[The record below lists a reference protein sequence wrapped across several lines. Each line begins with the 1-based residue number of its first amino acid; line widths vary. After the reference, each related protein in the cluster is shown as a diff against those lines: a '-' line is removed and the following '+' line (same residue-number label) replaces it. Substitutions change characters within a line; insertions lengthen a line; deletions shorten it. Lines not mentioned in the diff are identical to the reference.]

1 MSPRCVVVGV
11 DGFSFNHIRTLA
23 DQGLMPNVSALLA
36 EGAAARLISSTPWQ
50 TPVGWTTYSTGVNP
64 GRHGIFGWWTPDPES
79 GELRPSSGSRVERAR
94 IWETLSAAG
103 LRVGVLNVPMTYP
116 ARPVH
121 GFLVAGLDS
130 PSFTPEMDDLFAWPR
145 SLMSDLAAAG
155 VEYQLMPAMP
165 AGEPLPAIAQCWA
178 RAERERLRAAE
189 VLTERFQPDFL
200 QVNLFLTDYLA
211 HRAPVDDP
219 SFILGYQ
226 VADEIIGRLRALA
239 TPEARFIVMSDHG
252 STPIERF
259 VMMHNLLRDLG
270 VLHFREELAEE
281 QVPGLLGKPASSAE
295 VRDLIATMRRKGGG
309 YRAALYRDARPTR
322 PGANVGFSTID
333 WDRTRAYCVSD
344 YGQIRVNRV
353 RGRGAVDSPDE
364 AKRVLD
370 LCREALLGIA
380 VGGQSLVDEVIDG
393 AQLYRGPHAAAG
405 PDLTPVLKEHSTYF
419 CQVYSFY
426 GAGEQRVIAPVAE
439 VVDPSG
445 TGSVGDHLPHGVL
458 MMAGPR
464 VPAGAWLPDASIID
478 LAPTIQREFGVDPLP
493 EQEGLVLG
501 DFLGGVR
508 EVASP
513 VAASTR
519 SDGDHGLRQ
528 RLQELGYRV

>member
-1 MSPRCVVVGV
+1 VVVGV
-11 DGFSFNHIRTLA
+11 DGFSFNHIRA
-23 DQGLMPNVSALLA
+23 VAGRGLMPNVSGLLA
-36 EGAAARLISSTPWQ
+36 EGAAAPLASSTPWQ

-79 GELRPSSGSRVERAR
+79 GELRPTSGSRVERAR
-94 IWETLSAAG
+94 VWEMLSAAG

-116 ARPVH
+116 ARPLN

-145 SLMSDLAAAG
+145 TLLSELAAAG
-155 VEYQLMPAMP
+155 VEYKLMPELP
-165 AGEPLPAIAQCWA
+165 PDEPLPVIARRWA
-178 RAERERLRAAE
+178 DVELARTRAAE

-200 QVNLFLTDYLA
+200 QVNIFLTDYLA
-211 HRAPVDDP
+211 HRAPVGDP
-219 SFILGYQ
+219 SFLLGYA

-239 TPEARFIVMSDHG
+239 GTDARFIVMSDHG

-259 VMMHNLLRDLG
+259 VMVHNLLRELG
-270 VLHFREELAEE
+270 VLRFHDELAEE
-281 QVPGLLGKPASSAE
+281 QVPGVVGLPASSAK
-295 VRDLIATMRRKGGG
+295 VRDLIATMRRKGPD
-309 YRAALYRDARPTR
+309 YRAALYRDLRQSR

-333 WDRTRAYCVSD
+333 WDRTHAYCVSD

-353 RGRGAVDSPDE
+353 RGRGAVESPGA

-370 LCREALLGIA
+370 LVRDALSGLA
-380 VGGQSLVDEVIDG
+380 DNGQTLVDRVIDG
-393 AQLYRGPHAAAG
+393 EQLYHGPHRAAG

-439 VVDPSG
+439 VVDPAG

-458 MMAGPR
+458 MMSGPR
-464 VPAGAWLPDASIID
+464 APAGAWLPTASILD
-478 LAPTIQREFGVDPLP
+478 VAPTILHELGVDPLP
-493 EQEGLVLG
+493 EQEGVVLG
-501 DFLGGVR
+501 DFTGGSR
-508 EVASP
+508 QAERPSVAPSP
-513 VAASTR
+513 PA
-519 SDGDHGLRQ
+519 GDHGLRE
-528 RLQELGYRV
+528 RLRDLGYRV